1 MSKGYRPAPG
11 RPPPQPPTT
20 VSVEPVETPKP
31 IAVSVDIP
39 LKPDEE
45 LENTEIKL
53 EVATEKNERVEE
65 APLKLEEEPEEI
77 DKVVEET
84 KIEQGPKGLLGAYWI
99 SYHNPCHPGTHLGPA
114 DLRWSR

>member
-1 MSKGYRPAPG
+1 M
-11 RPPPQPPTT
+11 
-20 VSVEPVETPKP
+20 
-31 IAVSVDIP
+31 
-39 LKPDEE
+39 PDEE

-65 APLKLEEEPEEI
+65 APLKLEEEPEEM

>member
-1 MSKGYRPAPG
+1 
-11 RPPPQPPTT
+11 
-20 VSVEPVETPKP
+20 VEPLETPKP

>member
-1 MSKGYRPAPG
+1 
-11 RPPPQPPTT
+11 
-20 VSVEPVETPKP
+20 VSLETVETPKP